1 LESRTSILEK
11 QRQNLRFAQPGPY
24 IPLSSSELIDHLK
37 RLIKK
42 ANSIEGLDPKPA
54 REILLEDRR

>member
-1 LESRTSILEK
+1 LKSSILEK
-11 QRQNLRFAQPGPY
+11 QNQQIKLNKIDAYAHLNKAELTENLR
-24 IPLSSSELIDHLK
+24 

-42 ANSIEGLDPKPA
+42 ANSVKDLNPKSA

>member
-1 LESRTSILEK
+1 MKSNADILEK
-11 QRQNLRFAQPGPY
+11 HEQQAKLNKIDTYAHLSNDELMENLR
-24 IPLSSSELIDHLK
+24 

-42 ANSIEGLDPKPA
+42 ANSTKGLNPKPA